1 MKTLKAIALGTV
13 AAMALVP
20 TVSSAQVVNDIENLV
35 YELNQDVANRAN
47 LAAINLAAIDGGVN
61 ISVTGANGGT
71 TSTITD
77 GSSIA
82 NNVVTNATD
91 NSSLDIQSGTG
102 SWASAGVGSSS
113 DLDASAVVGVIGGSD
128 GTGSGD
134 ISFDWSQ
141 SQTNI
146 DNTIT
151 DTTLT
156 TTATSD
162 AATSSDQTTFDI
174 GDVTTAALGAVN
186 SGDIDMTEAAG
197 TVDTASLASTSTTS
211 ASADYASA
219 IGSGNSAMS
228 MALNL
233 ADIDGAVTATINGGS
248 GSLGN
253 VSTTAAGAINSG
265 SIIANVVGVNPGT
278 VTP

>member
-13 AAMALVP
+13 AALALVP
-20 TVSSAQVVNDIENLV
+20 TVSSAQVVDDIENLV
-35 YELNQDVANRAN
+35 YQLNLDVANRAN
-47 LAAINLAAIDGGVN
+47 LAAINLAAIEGGVN
-61 ISVTGANGGT
+61 ITVTGANGGA
-71 TSTITD
+71 TSTVTD
-77 GSSIA
+77 NSTIDTD
-82 NNVVTNATD
+82 VVTNAID
-91 NSSLDIQSGTG
+91 NSSIDTQSGTG

-113 DLDASAVVGVIGGSD
+113 NLTATIIGVTGSSD

-134 ISFDWSQ
+134 ISYDWSE
-141 SQTNI
+141 SQTAI
-146 DNTIT
+146 DNTVT

-156 TTATSD
+156 TIATSD
-162 AATSSDQTTFDI
+162 AATSSDQTSFDI

-186 SGDIDMTEAAG
+186 SGDIDLTETAG

-219 IGSGNSAMS
+219 IGSGNSALS
-228 MALNL
+228 LALNL

-265 SIIANVVGVNPGT
+265 SIIANVVGVNPGN
-278 VTP
+278 

>member
-20 TVSSAQVVNDIENLV
+20 TVASAQVVNDIENLV
-35 YELNQDVANRAN
+35 YQLNLGVANRAN

-61 ISVTGANGGT
+61 ITVTGASGGT
-71 TSTITD
+71 TSDILDESVLST
-77 GSSIA
+77 
-82 NNVVTNATD
+82 NVVTNAID
-91 NSSLDIQSGTG
+91 NSSIDTQSGTG
-102 SWASAGVGSSS
+102 SWASAGIGSTS
-113 DLDASAVVGVIGGSD
+113 DIDATVDGNSV

-134 ISFDWSQ
+134 YSYDWSQ
-141 SQTNI
+141 SETDINNTVTDLTI
-146 DNTIT
+146 DTT
-151 DTTLT
+151 DTSNIAT
-156 TTATSD
+156 TSA
-162 AATSSDQTTFDI
+162 QTTFDI

-186 SGDIDMTEAAG
+186 SGDIDLTETAG

>member
-13 AAMALVP
+13 AAMAMVP
-20 TVSSAQVVNDIENLV
+20 AVSSAQTVNDIENLI
-35 YELNQDVANRAN
+35 YEINQDVANRTN
-47 LAAINLAAIDGGVN
+47 LAAINLSTINGSVD

-77 GSSIA
+77 GSSVA
-82 NNVVTNATD
+82 NNVVSTATN

-141 SQTNI
+141 SQTDI
-146 DNTIT
+146 DNTVEDLTIT
-151 DTTLT
+151 TTL
-156 TTATSD
+156 TSD
-162 AATSSDQTTFDI
+162 AATTSDQTTFNI

-186 SGDIDMTEAAG
+186 SGDIDMSEVGG
-197 TVDTASLASTSTTS
+197 TVDTSSLASTSTTS
-211 ASADYASA
+211 ASADYASS

-228 MALNL
+228 LALNA
-233 ADIDGAVTATINGGS
+233 ADIDGSVTAGITGGS

-265 SIIANVVGVNPGT
+265 SIIAKVIGVIED
-278 VTP
+278 